1 MTAHTNNF
9 TYLNWEIIEQLQY
22 NSHSESF
29 MNIIRRAQ
37 VPGGWLVHS
46 YRELS
51 CRAEQITPTDKP
63 NQIALGVGEG
73 TGLSFI
79 PDPQFAWKLAP
90 LPSPDLEKSAEKK
103 IPKSTKDTKMTPT
116 VDLEEALGSV

>member
-1 MTAHTNNF
+1 MTAQPNNF

-29 MNIIRRAQ
+29 MNIIRRAK
-37 VPGGWLVHS
+37 VPGGWLLHS

-51 CRAEQITPTDKP
+51 CRAEKVTSAEQP

-79 PDPQFAWKLAP
+79 PDPQYAWKLAP
-90 LPSPDLEKSAEKK
+90 LPTTELKEMNKEVVSDEV
-103 IPKSTKDTKMTPT
+103 KDTKMTPT
-116 VDLEEALGSV
+116 IDLEKALGAV